1 MLYSGCG
8 NQLRRGGALKI
19 LYHHRTRSRD
29 GQSVHIDEM
38 IAALEQEGVAVAIV
52 QPQREDALK
61 PARKKQ
67 VIPKLLY
74 ELLEFS
80 YSGLEFLKL
89 AAAIL
94 RERPDAIYERAN
106 IYMLSGMWAARLFS
120 VPLLLEVNAPL
131 AQERGKFDGLAM
143 PAFARW
149 TEELAWRKATY
160 VLPVTAVLGGDI
172 QKAGVPPSRIV
183 VTSNGANTGNFR
195 LVDAP
200 ARPRLPKTFQSGPV
214 LGFVGYVRAWHGLPQ
229 VVDLLAQDAELEQAN
244 LLVVG
249 DGPAR
254 SDLESRAARLG
265 VANRVQVS
273 GVVER
278 DALAGYVSTFDIAL
292 QPEVT
297 AYASPLKLFEYMALG
312 RAVIAPDAPNIRE
325 ILTHG
330 VDALLFEPDNP
341 ESLASAIRKLVADS
355 GLRARLGAAAAEK
368 IHREDIT
375 WARNA
380 RRAISLVRQAQAMG
394 KKR

>member
-1 MLYSGCG
+1 MLYSGYG
-8 NQLRRGGALKI
+8 NQLQHGAALKI

-106 IYMLSGMWAARLFS
+106 IYMLSGVWAARLFS
-120 VPLLLEVNAPL
+120 LPLLLEVNAPL
-131 AQERGKFDGLAM
+131 TQERAKFDGLAM

-149 TEELAWRKATY
+149 TEEMAWRNATY
-160 VLPVTAVLGGDI
+160 VLPVTAVLGTDI

-183 VTSNGANTGNFR
+183 VTSNGANTANFR

-200 ARPRLPKTFQSGPV
+200 ARPGFPKPFQSGPV

-229 VVDLLAQDAELEQAN
+229 VVDLLAQDATLGEAN

-254 SDLESRAARLG
+254 SELEARAARLG
-265 VANRVQVS
+265 VANRVQVC

-312 RAVIAPDAPNIRE
+312 RAIIAPDAPNIRE

-330 VDALLFEPDNP
+330 VDALLFEPNNP

>member
-106 IYMLSGMWAARLFS
+106 IYMLSGVWAARLFS
-120 VPLLLEVNAPL
+120 LPLLLEVNAPL

-149 TEELAWRKATY
+149 TEEIAWRSATY
-160 VLPVTAVLGGDI
+160 VLPVTAVLGADI
-172 QKAGVPPSRIV
+172 RKAGVPPSRIV

-200 ARPRLPKTFQSGPV
+200 ARPCLPKTFQSGPV

-229 VVDLLAQDAELEQAN
+229 VVDLLAQDAELGQAN

-265 VANRVQVS
+265 VANRVLVS

-330 VDALLFEPDNP
+330 VDALLFEPNNP

-355 GLRARLGAAAAEK
+355 GLRERLGAAAAEK

-380 RRAISLVRQAQAMG
+380 RRAISLVHQAQAMG